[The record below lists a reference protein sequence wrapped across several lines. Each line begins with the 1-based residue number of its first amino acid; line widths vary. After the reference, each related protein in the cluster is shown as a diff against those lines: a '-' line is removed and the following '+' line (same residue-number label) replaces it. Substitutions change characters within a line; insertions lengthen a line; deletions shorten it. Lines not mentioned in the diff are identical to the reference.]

1 MNGGICSLTRV
12 AYKTITIQFTVDN
25 LSQIW
30 VLMDGTDMFVTVTT
44 AKNTKHTSKTVIE
57 LAGLINYLHT
67 QFSSITFLSLASF
80 SFIIKSLSYAHETKS
95 YPFLEKEKPT
105 ITYWPL
111 LFTQLQNKKLNNW
124 VKRSTINQLP
134 SRCLT

>member
-1 MNGGICSLTRV
+1 
-12 AYKTITIQFTVDN
+12 
-25 LSQIW
+25 
-30 VLMDGTDMFVTVTT
+30 MDGTVMFVTVTT
-44 AKNTKHTSKTVIE
+44 AKSTKNTYKIVVE

-105 ITYWPL
+105 ITY
-111 LFTQLQNKKLNNW
+111 
-124 VKRSTINQLP
+124 
-134 SRCLT
+134 